1 MAIGAHHGVGR
12 VIKGARPLA
21 GNAAGLPIVVLIE
34 AANPA
39 IVIYGHIQM
48 DFMACRAEL
57 RRLIAHERFEK
68 YAAVWFGIQIDQ
80 KIVQRAH
87 HGILARCHLVKSR
100 ILEVKVPLAHGALHL
115 RDGVAHHAA
124 QASLRFGPVNDLLD
138 RRIHQAAVEHG
149 RIMAPAAPL
158 RGLRAY
164 YILHVL
170 DTFAIPLVVE

>member
-1 MAIGAHHGVGR
+1 MRLRVEISKKIMDGADHRIVAGR
-12 VIKGARPLA
+12 EFV
-21 GNAAGLPIVVLIE
+21 
-34 AANPA
+34 
-39 IVIYGHIQM
+39 Q
-48 DFMACRAEL
+48 
-57 RRLIAHERFEK
+57 
-68 YAAVWFGIQIDQ
+68 FGIF
-80 KIVQRAH
+80 KI
-87 HGILARCHLVKSR
+87 
-100 ILEVKVPLAHGALHL
+100 EVSLAHGALHL